1 MHAVQTRIGIG
12 ESFSSF
18 FGKTL
23 AQIKEEGLDV
33 TNYVKIDPEDEF
45 ARYLNPDK
53 LYDASEL
60 ERLRFVKEYV
70 LYPKS
75 FSSKSMQTIVDMSD
89 RITSV
94 LKAAH
99 TTWRPG
105 HHVTSI
111 VGEAFMNAFAGVN
124 SPKYYENS
132 LSILRAF
139 DPSIYKSDPN
149 VFKSYAEVGAP
160 RGMQVK
166 GTEFDQ
172 VGYINSTTGKRTIVS
187 NEAIAYAAERLGIL
201 TRGGAST
208 VEDLDLRGMA
218 DFNSN
223 ITGGVS
229 RINSKLANFSSHRD
243 NLFRMAHFVKE
254 LEKGGVFK
262 SFEEAAIH
270 AAKEVTTYHPTIGGL
285 SAFERKV
292 MRRAVFFYT
301 WQRIA
306 ATKVAQ
312 LVLEQPG
319 KVTIP
324 SKIQY
329 AFAEANGFNPESFGD
344 PWDPDGTYASWNT
357 GSTFGP
363 QFQGP
368 AGKGDA
374 WGFGP
379 AVPQLDIMNSL
390 FGGYTVQPGESGLDV
405 LTRGTQNLA
414 GQNLSPL
421 PKWFAELTT
430 GNRVGT
436 GGNINNYLEY
446 AIDQVGGLNTLS
458 KITGIG
464 QDPETGLTPSEQ
476 GERKTRLL
484 ANWFLGQKLQD
495 YSTSQTIK
503 QWKNDQRE
511 QMKRLTGQ
519 E

>member
-1 MHAVQTRIGIG
+1 M
-12 ESFSSF
+12 
-18 FGKTL
+18 
-23 AQIKEEGLDV
+23 
-33 TNYVKIDPEDEF
+33 
-45 ARYLNPDK
+45 
-53 LYDASEL
+53 
-60 ERLRFVKEYV
+60 
-70 LYPKS
+70 
-75 FSSKSMQTIVDMSD
+75 
-89 RITSV
+89 
-94 LKAAH
+94 
-99 TTWRPG
+99 
-105 HHVTSI
+105 
-111 VGEAFMNAFAGVN
+111 
-124 SPKYYENS
+124 
-132 LSILRAF
+132 
-139 DPSIYKSDPN
+139 
-149 VFKSYAEVGAP
+149 
-160 RGMQVK
+160 
-166 GTEFDQ
+166 
-172 VGYINSTTGKRTIVS
+172 
-187 NEAIAYAAERLGIL
+187 
-201 TRGGAST
+201 
-208 VEDLDLRGMA
+208 
-218 DFNSN
+218 
-223 ITGGVS
+223 
-229 RINSKLANFSSHRD
+229 NSKLAEFSSHRD
-243 NLFRMAHFVKE
+243 NIFRLAHFIKE
-254 LEKGGVFK
+254 IEKGGVFG
-262 SFEEAAIH
+262 SFQEAAIA

-344 PWDPDGTYASWNT
+344 PWDPDGVYASWNT

-379 AVPQLDIMNSL
+379 AIPQLDIMNSL
-390 FGGYTVQPGESGLDV
+390 FGGFTVQPGQSGLDV

-421 PKWFAELTT
+421 PKWFAELST

-446 AIDQVGGLNTLS
+446 AIDQVGGINTLS

-495 YSTSQTIK
+495 YSTSQTIR
-503 QWKNDQRE
+503 QWNTDQRLMM
-511 QMKRLTGQ
+511 QRLTGQ